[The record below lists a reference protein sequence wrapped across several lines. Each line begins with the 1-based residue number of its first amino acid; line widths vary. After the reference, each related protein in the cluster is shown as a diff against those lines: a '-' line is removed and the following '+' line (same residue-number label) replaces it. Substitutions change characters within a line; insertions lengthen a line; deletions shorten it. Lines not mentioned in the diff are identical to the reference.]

1 MNKDQRKRL
10 DEALKLLDEANELI
24 GQAQGIVE
32 EVAGDERDKF
42 DNMPEGLQASE
53 RGQAIEAAA
62 DALDEAVS
70 GFDDLGLDDIIANI
84 NTAMEG

>member
-32 EVAGDERDKF
+32 EIAGDERDKF
-42 DNMPEGLQASE
+42 DNMPEGLQAGE

-62 DALDEAVS
+62 DALVEAVS